1 MPLPLSV
8 GSDRPLRAVFWP
20 GGREVGMLN
29 DLLRWASV
37 ATTAA
42 VVGLLVFLP
51 SVASA
56 CAVCTAGRD
65 EENAFAFLMTT
76 IFMSLMPLIAV
87 GTLIFVL
94 WRRIQKLETER
105 EEAAASGAPA
115 QSEAR

>member
-1 MPLPLSV
+1 MTEMIR
-8 GSDRPLRAVFWP
+8 RP
-20 GGREVGMLN
+20 GRMFAA
-29 DLLRWASV
+29 W
-37 ATTAA
+37 TAM
-42 VVGLLVFLP
+42 LLVHLP
-51 SVASA
+51 SLASA

-94 WRRIQKLETER
+94 WRRIQRLEAER
-105 EEAAASGAPA
+105 EEAAATGAPA